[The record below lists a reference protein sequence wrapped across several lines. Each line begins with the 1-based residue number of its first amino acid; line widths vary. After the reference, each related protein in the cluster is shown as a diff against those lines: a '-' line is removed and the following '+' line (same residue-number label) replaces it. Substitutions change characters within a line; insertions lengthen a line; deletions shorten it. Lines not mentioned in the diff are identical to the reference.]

1 VYTCPNIL
9 EPILHETIPFHGK
22 SFENEWRF
30 LCVCAS
36 PAASQQLLV
45 SSCAAIR
52 DWDLLLELADEH
64 GVLGLLSKR
73 LVPAQGEGVPGAF
86 REKLQSRMRSQ
97 QLFVLGLTADLFQI
111 LEEFERSSIEAILI
125 KGPIISL
132 LAYGDAAARNY
143 GDLDLI
149 VRHRQ
154 ILEATQCM
162 LGLGYE
168 ADVPETAIE
177 AGKVPG
183 EYVFKRAGRPQLIEL
198 HTEPTFRYYPQPM
211 RIEEMY
217 SRRRTVPLDG
227 REIPALSVEDELLLN
242 CIHGGKHFWERLMW
256 VADIALVVART
267 RELSWENLFRGA
279 QEVGAERMLCVGL
292 QLARRLLGA
301 NLPHAIQERISRD
314 QEVQPLCAQI
324 IDWLPMAGLAP
335 PSLRERALFRIRMA
349 GGGLAGAAYLSRLS
363 LAPTEEDWVE
373 GEEHKRS
380 WVWDAVRRPFRLF
393 RKYGKKGHNGSAG
406 VRR

>member
-1 VYTCPNIL
+1 MYTGRNTL
-9 EPILHETIPFHGK
+9 EPLLHETLPFHGK
-22 SFENEWRF
+22 SIENQWRF
-30 LCVCAS
+30 LCICAS
-36 PAASQQLLV
+36 PPASQEVLA
-45 SSCAAIR
+45 SACDAIQ
-52 DWDLLLELADEH
+52 DWELLLELADEH

-73 LVPAQGEGVPGAF
+73 LAPAQRESLPPTF
-86 REKLQSRMRSQ
+86 REKLQKRVRSQ

-111 LEEFERSSIEAILI
+111 VEEFDRNSIEAVLV
-125 KGPIISL
+125 KGPIVSL
-132 LAYGDAAARNY
+132 LAYGDPATRNY
-143 GDLDLI
+143 ADLDLL

-162 LGLGYE
+162 HRLGYE
-168 ADVPETAIE
+168 ADVPESAIE

-217 SRRRTVPLDG
+217 SRRRTVQLDG

-256 VADIALVVART
+256 IADIALIVARNP
-267 RELSWENLFRGA
+267 EISWDRVFTAAE
-279 QEVGAERMLCVGL
+279 EVGAERMLCVGL
-292 QLARRLLGA
+292 QLAKQLLGA
-301 NLPHAIQERISRD
+301 DLPAEIQERMLRD
-314 QEVQPLCAQI
+314 QEVQPLCSQI
-324 IDWLPMAGLAP
+324 IGWLPMAGLAP

-349 GGGLAGAAYLSRLS
+349 GGGIAGAAYLSRLS

-373 GEEHKRS
+373 GQEHKRS
-380 WVWDAVRRPFRLF
+380 WIWDAVRRPFRLF
-393 RKYGKKGHNGSAG
+393 RKYGKNG
-406 VRR
+406 

>member
-1 VYTCPNIL
+1 VYTGRNSL
-9 EPILHETIPFHGK
+9 EPTLHETLQFHGK
-22 SFENEWRF
+22 SIENEWRF
-30 LCVCAS
+30 LRVCAS
-36 PAASQQLLV
+36 PTASQQSLA
-45 SSCAAIR
+45 SACAAIR

-73 LVPAQGEGVPGAF
+73 LTPVQGVPGTF
-86 REKLQSRMRSQ
+86 REKLQSRMRTQ
-97 QLFVLGLTADLFQI
+97 QLFVLGLTADLFEI
-111 LEEFERSSIEAILI
+111 LDEFGRSSIEAILV
-125 KGPIISL
+125 KGPIVSL
-132 LAYGDAAARNY
+132 LAYGDPATRNY

-162 LGLGYE
+162 HRLGYE

-177 AGKVPG
+177 AGKLPG

-217 SRRRTVPLDG
+217 SRRRVVPLDG
-227 REIPALSVEDELLLN
+227 RQIPALSVEDEVLLN

-256 VADIALVVART
+256 IADIALIIARN
-267 RELSWENLFRGA
+267 REISWDQLFRQA
-279 QEVGAERMLCVGL
+279 EEVGAERMLCVGL
-292 QLARRLLGA
+292 QLAKHLLDA
-301 NLPHAIQERISRD
+301 NLPDDIQHRVLDD
-314 QEVQPLCAQI
+314 QEVQPLCTQI
-324 IDWLPMAGLAP
+324 HGWLPTAGLTP
-335 PSLRERALFRIRMA
+335 PALYERALFRIRMA
-349 GGGLAGAAYLSRLS
+349 GGGVTGAAYLSRLS

-393 RKYGKKGHNGSAG
+393 RKYGKKG
-406 VRR
+406 

>member
-1 VYTCPNIL
+1 MF
-9 EPILHETIPFHGK
+9 PFHGK
-22 SFENEWRF
+22 SIENEWRF

-36 PAASQQLLV
+36 PAATQQVLA
-45 SSCAAIR
+45 SACAAIK

-73 LVPAQGEGVPGAF
+73 LAPAEGQGVPAAF
-86 REKLQSRMRSQ
+86 REKLQSRVRAQ

-111 LEEFERSSIEAILI
+111 LEEFDRNGIESILV
-125 KGPIISL
+125 KGPVVSL
-132 LAYGDAAARNY
+132 LAYGDPATRNY
-143 GDLDLI
+143 ADLDLI

-162 LGLGYE
+162 HLLGYE
-168 ADVPETAIE
+168 PDVPETAIE

-183 EYVFKRAGRPQLIEL
+183 EYVFKRVGRPQTIEL

-227 REIPALSVEDELLLN
+227 RQIPALSVEDELVLN

-256 VADIALVVART
+256 IADIALIAARN
-267 RELSWENLFRGA
+267 REIYWNDVFRLA
-279 QEVGAERMLCVGL
+279 QEVRAERMLCVGL
-292 QLARRLLGA
+292 QLANRVLDA
-301 NLPHAIQERISRD
+301 NFPGDIQDRISRD
-314 QEVQPLCAQI
+314 QEVQSLCAQI
-324 IDWLPMAGLAP
+324 IGWLPMAGLAP

-349 GGGLAGAAYLSRLS
+349 GGGVAGATYLSRLS
-363 LAPTEEDWVE
+363 LAPTEEDWVQ

-380 WVWDAVRRPFRLF
+380 WVWDALRRPFRLF
-393 RKYGKKGHNGSAG
+393 RKYGKNG
-406 VRR
+406 

>member
-1 VYTCPNIL
+1 MYTGRNVL
-9 EPILHETIPFHGK
+9 EPILHETLPFHGK
-22 SFENEWRF
+22 SIENEWRF
-30 LCVCAS
+30 LCACAS
-36 PAASQQLLV
+36 PAAAQQSLA
-45 SSCAAIR
+45 SACAEIK

-73 LVPAQGEGVPGAF
+73 LAPAQGRGAAAAF
-86 REKLQSRMRSQ
+86 REKLQARVRSQ

-111 LEEFERSSIEAILI
+111 LEEFNRSGVEAILV
-125 KGPIISL
+125 KGPIVSQ
-132 LAYGDAAARNY
+132 LAYGDPATRNY

-162 LGLGYE
+162 HRLGYE

-198 HTEPTFRYYPQPM
+198 HTGPTFRYYPQPM

-217 SRRRTVPLDG
+217 SRRRTVRLDG

-256 VADIALVVART
+256 IADIALVVARNL
-267 RELSWENLFRGA
+267 EISWDKLFRGA

-292 QLARRLLGA
+292 QLARQLLDA
-301 NLPHAIQERISRD
+301 NLPDDIQNRISRD

-324 IDWLPMAGLAP
+324 IGWLPMAGLAP

-349 GGGLAGAAYLSRLS
+349 GGGVAGAAYLSRLS

-393 RKYGKKGHNGSAG
+393 RKYGKKG
-406 VRR
+406 